1 MPQVAI
7 SADFLTAFSQV
18 PRAQQKKVREFI
30 TRFQLDPTMHSINYE
45 SIHDTLDVR
54 VRTVRIGLDYRA
66 IVLHPDTGDVYLL
79 AWVDHH
85 DEAMDWAKRKRF
97 EVNPITGSFQI
108 FDPQIIEQVQAEA
121 GEGEGEGETAVK
133 PLSEYTL
140 FETFADD
147 ELCRTGLPS
156 LLLPAI
162 RSLKT
167 AVDLDKLEPYLPG
180 EAFEALYWIAN
191 FGYSVDQAIAEAGTK
206 IAEKPVD
213 VTDIDASLNTPNS
226 MRRIAIVNTPSALA
240 EILNQPLAKWRIFL
254 HPSQYNLVHRNFNGP
269 ARVLGGAGT
278 GKTVVA
284 MHRARHLAATVF
296 NKPTD
301 RILFTTYTRNLAQ
314 NIQDNLRHLCG
325 SEMERIEVVNLH
337 RWAVG
342 FLRSQGFKI
351 KIAEDDEIDACW
363 DEAILAVAT
372 GDWDGDFYTKE
383 WYGVIKAQNITT
395 KAEYFR
401 ARRHGQGVPLNRPQ
415 RAAVWDV
422 FAEFKRKLDDLG
434 KMEWADVI
442 TQARLYLEQ
451 KGNILPYKAVIVDET
466 QDLTLEE
473 LRLLRQIV
481 PEGEN
486 DLFLVGDA
494 HQRIYGRPVVMSHC
508 GINIRGRSR
517 KLRINYRTTDEI
529 RKWSVAVLEGVPV
542 DDLDGGQDSLK
553 GYISLRNGISP
564 IVKQFGTFEEEV
576 TFLVN
581 TITDKVTSDVSAES
595 ICLVARTHRF
605 LDRYTASFDAAGLEY
620 VYLDKDTPEDSG
632 AGIRMATMHRVKG
645 LEFPHMYLAAVN
657 DGVIP
662 FVYAGGESLDEEE
675 ILQERCLLHVAAS
688 RARDTLTIT
697 SYGQASPFLGEM

>member
-7 SADFLTAFSQV
+7 SADFLAAYSQV

-45 SIHDTLDVR
+45 SIHDMLDER

-66 IVLHPDTGDVYLL
+66 IVLHPDKGDVYLL

-97 EVNPITGSFQI
+97 EVNPVTGALQV
-108 FDPQIIEQVQAEA
+108 FDTQIIEQVEV
-121 GEGEGEGETAVK
+121 EEEEGETAVK
-133 PLSEYTL
+133 ALSDYAL
-140 FETFADD
+140 FETFSDD
-147 ELCRTGLPS
+147 DLCRTGLPKV
-156 LLLPAI
+156 LLPAI
-162 RSLKT
+162 RSLTSAKE
-167 AVDLDKLEPYLPG
+167 LDNLEGYLP
-180 EAFEALYWIAN
+180 EEVFEALYWVAN
-191 FGYSVDQAIAEAGTK
+191 LGYSVDQALAEAGTK
-206 IAEKPVD
+206 VAEKPVD
-213 VTDIDASLNTPNS
+213 TADIEASLNNPNS
-226 MRRIAIVNTPSALA
+226 MRRYAVVNTASELA
-240 EILNQPLAKWRIFL
+240 EMLNQPLAKWRIFL

-284 MHRARHLAATVF
+284 MHRAKYLAAKIF

-314 NIQDNLRHLCG
+314 NIQNNLSHLCG
-325 SEMERIEVVNLH
+325 SEIERIEVVNLH
-337 RWAVG
+337 RWAVN
-342 FLRSQGFKI
+342 FLRSQGFKLE
-351 KIAEDDEIDACW
+351 IAKKDEINVCW
-363 DEAILAVAT
+363 DEAILTAAT
-372 GDWDGDFYTKE
+372 GSWDDDFYTKE

-442 TQARLYLEQ
+442 TQARLYLAQ

-486 DLFLVGDA
+486 DMFMVGDA

-529 RKWSVAVLEGVPV
+529 RKWSVAILEGVPV
-542 DDLDGGQDSLK
+542 DDLDGGQDTLK

-564 IVKQFGTFEEEV
+564 HVKHFNSFDEEV
-576 TFLVN
+576 SYLVN
-581 TITDKVTSDVSAES
+581 TFSDMVTSDVSAES
-595 ICLVARTHRF
+595 ICLVARTRRF
-605 LDRYTASFDAAGLEY
+605 LDRYMDAFDATGLEY
-620 VYLDKDTPEDSG
+620 VYLDKNTPEDSG
-632 AGIRMATMHRVKG
+632 VGIRMATMHRVKG
-645 LEFPHMYLAAVN
+645 LEFPHMALAAIN

-662 FVYAGGESLDEEE
+662 FVYAGGEALDEED

-688 RARDTLTIT
+688 RARDTLMIT
-697 SYGQASPFLGEM
+697 SYGQASPFLGEI